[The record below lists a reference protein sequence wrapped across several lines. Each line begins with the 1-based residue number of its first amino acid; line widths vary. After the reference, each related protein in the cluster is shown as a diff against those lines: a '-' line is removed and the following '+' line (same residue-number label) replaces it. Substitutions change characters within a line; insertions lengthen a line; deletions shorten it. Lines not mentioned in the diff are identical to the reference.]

1 MPYLEL
7 YRKRLLVSVST
18 SLRYSLRRSRF
29 VRILCENIQSMRHSV
44 LISKHIYQ
52 EAVDYLSGRVDLDYH
67 DSDEGLSAADLRAR
81 LAGRDGLICQLT
93 DRVDSTLMD
102 SVPNVRVI
110 SNVAVGFDNID
121 IPAATERGVIV
132 TNTPGVLT
140 DTTADLAFA
149 LLLGAGRRLGEAE
162 RYLRAGR
169 FKQWRID
176 LLTGWDIWGSTLGVF
191 GMGRIGQAVARR
203 GRGFNMRVLYYDPF
217 RQSAEVEEELG
228 IEYATKDELLA
239 QADFV
244 SLHCALTAETRHL
257 IGAAELR
264 SMKRTAVLVNTS
276 RGPVVDE
283 AALAD
288 ALETGMIA
296 AAGLDVFE
304 KEPEVHPKLV
314 GLENALI
321 VPHIASASVAT
332 RTRMCT
338 MAAENMAAGLA
349 GERPPNIVNPDV
361 LG

>member
-1 MPYLEL
+1 MVVNEGAREAMQEYP
-7 YRKRLLVSVST
+7 SV
-18 SLRYSLRRSRF
+18 
-29 VRILCENIQSMRHSV
+29 QSAI

-52 EAVDYLSGRVDLDYH
+52 EAVDYLAGRVAVDYN
-67 DSDEGLSAADLRAR
+67 DSDESLPAEHLQAR
-81 LAGRDGLICQLT
+81 LADKQGVICQLT
-93 DRVDSTLMD
+93 DRIDADLMD
-102 SVPNVRVI
+102 AVPNVRVV

-140 DTTADLAFA
+140 DATADLAFA
-149 LLLGAGRRLGEAE
+149 LILGAGRRLGESE

-169 FKQWRID
+169 FKQWKID
-176 LLTGWDIWGSTLGVF
+176 LLTGRDVWGATLGIF

-203 GRGFNMRVLYYDPF
+203 GQGFNMQVLYHDPL
-217 RQSAEVEEELG
+217 RLSEESEQKLGIQYGSKAEV
-228 IEYATKDELLA
+228 LA

-244 SLHCALTAETRHL
+244 TLHCALTAETRHL

-264 SMKRTAVLVNTS
+264 AMKPTSVLVNTS

-288 ALETGMIA
+288 ALEAGAIA

-304 KEPEVHPKLV
+304 KEPEVHPKLLQ
-314 GLENALI
+314 LENALI

-332 RTRMCT
+332 RTRMCL
-338 MAAENMAAGLA
+338 MAAENMVAGLA
-349 GERPPNIVNPDV
+349 RDRPPNIVNPEV
-361 LG
+361 LE

>member
-1 MPYLEL
+1 M
-7 YRKRLLVSVST
+7 
-18 SLRYSLRRSRF
+18 
-29 VRILCENIQSMRHSV
+29 QHSV
-44 LISKHIYQ
+44 LISKHIFR
-52 EAVDYLSGRVDLDYH
+52 EAVDFLEGRVRLDYH
-67 DSDEGLSAADLRAR
+67 DSDAGLPPAELRAR
-81 LAGRDGLICQLT
+81 LADKDGLICQLT
-93 DRVDSTLMD
+93 DRIDAGLMD
-102 SVPNVRVI
+102 AVPNVRVV

-121 IPAATERGVIV
+121 VGAATARGVVV

-140 DTTADLAFA
+140 NTTADLAFA
-149 LLLGAGRRLGEAE
+149 LILGAGRRLGEAE

-176 LLTGWDIWGSTLGVF
+176 LLTGWDIWGATLGVF

-203 GRGFNMRVLYYDPF
+203 GRGFNMRMLYYDPF
-217 RQSAEVEEELG
+217 RQSAEVERDLG
-228 IEYATKDELLA
+228 IEFASKEDVLA

-244 SLHCALTAETRHL
+244 ILHCALTTETRHL

-264 SMKRTAVLVNTS
+264 SMKPTAVLVNTS

-288 ALETGMIA
+288 ALEAGEIA

-304 KEPEVHPKLV
+304 REPEVQPKLLR
-314 GLENALI
+314 LENALI

-332 RTRMCT
+332 RTRMCI

-349 GERPPNIVNPDV
+349 GKRPPNVVNPEV
-361 LG
+361 LDS

>member
-1 MPYLEL
+1 MQPA
-7 YRKRLLVSVST
+7 
-18 SLRYSLRRSRF
+18 
-29 VRILCENIQSMRHSV
+29 V
-44 LISKHIYQ
+44 LISKHIYR
-52 EAVDYLSGRVDLDYH
+52 EAVDYLAGRVQLDYH
-67 DSDEGLSAADLRAR
+67 DSDDGLPPADLLAR
-81 LAGRDGLICQLT
+81 LAHKDGLICQLT
-93 DRVDSTLMD
+93 DRIDSGLLD
-102 SVPNVRVI
+102 AVPNVKVV

-149 LLLGAGRRLGEAE
+149 LILGAGRRLGESE
-162 RYLRAGR
+162 RYLRAGLFR
-169 FKQWRID
+169 QWRID
-176 LLTGWDIWGSTLGVF
+176 LLTGWDIWGSTLGVL

-217 RQSAEVEEELG
+217 RQSDDRERELG
-228 IEYATKDELLA
+228 IEYVSMDELLA

-244 SLHCALTAETRHL
+244 SLHCALTPDTHHL
-257 IGAAELR
+257 IGPDEL
-264 SMKRTAVLVNTS
+264 SAMKPTAVLVNTS

-288 ALETGMIA
+288 ALQAGVIA

-304 KEPEVHPKLV
+304 HEPEVHPKLL

-332 RTRMCT
+332 RTRMCV
-338 MAAENMAAGLA
+338 MAAENMVAGLA
-349 GERPPNIVNPDV
+349 GQRPPNIVNPEV
-361 LG
+361 LD

>member
-1 MPYLEL
+1 MA
-7 YRKRLLVSVST
+7 
-18 SLRYSLRRSRF
+18 
-29 VRILCENIQSMRHSV
+29 HSV
-44 LISKHIYQ
+44 LVSKHIYQ
-52 EAVDYLSGRVDLDYH
+52 EAIDFLSGRVQLDYH
-67 DSDEGLSAADLRAR
+67 DSDEGLPPGDLRAR
-81 LAGRDGLICQLT
+81 LADKDGLICQLT
-93 DRVDSTLMD
+93 DRIDATLMD
-102 SVPNVRVI
+102 AVPNVKVV

-149 LLLGAGRRLGEAE
+149 LILGAGRRLGEAE

-169 FKQWRID
+169 FKQWRIN

-217 RQSAEVEEELG
+217 RQSPEVEQELG
-228 IEYATKDELLA
+228 VEYASKEEVLA
-239 QADFV
+239 SADFV
-244 SLHCALTAETRHL
+244 SLHCALTPETRHL
-257 IGAAELR
+257 IGAEELQ
-264 SMKRTAVLVNTS
+264 SMKPTAVLVNTS

-288 ALETGMIA
+288 ALESGTIA

-304 KEPEVHPKLV
+304 KEPEVHPKLLD
-314 GLENALI
+314 LENALI

-332 RTRMCT
+332 RTRMCV
-338 MAAENMAAGLA
+338 MATENMVAGLG
-349 GERPPNIVNPDV
+349 GERPPNIVNPEV